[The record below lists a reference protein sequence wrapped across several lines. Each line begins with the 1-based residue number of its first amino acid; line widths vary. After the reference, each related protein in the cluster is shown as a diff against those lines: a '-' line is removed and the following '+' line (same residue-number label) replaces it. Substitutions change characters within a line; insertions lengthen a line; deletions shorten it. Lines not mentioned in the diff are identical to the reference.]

1 MFRLLNDLDLAVKI
15 LFLTCMLLR
24 FVRNRTSTIVIMYS
38 LYLYFLNLSL
48 WNTSKTLA
56 ILMIRI
62 EVMFL

>member
-48 WNTSKTLA
+48 WNTSKTLG

>member
-1 MFRLLNDLDLAVKI
+1 MFRLLNNLDLAVKI

-48 WNTSKTLA
+48 WNISKTLG

>member
-1 MFRLLNDLDLAVKI
+1 MFRLLNDLDFAVKI